1 MEEARKDKQ
10 QASSGLAVV
19 TGRNL
24 KANQLLAACHIDE
37 TTCGVIYSTSFT
49 RKIRI
54 SDFKDSDIAS
64 LMFEASLLTFV

>member
-19 TGRNL
+19 TRRNL

-49 RKIRI
+49 RKARH
-54 SDFKDSDIAS
+54 F
-64 LMFEASLLTFV
+64 

>member
-1 MEEARKDKQ
+1 MGLAGGKEAAQALMDEARKDKQ
-10 QASSGLAVV
+10 QASAGLAVV

-49 RKIRI
+49 RKARH
-54 SDFKDSDIAS
+54 F
-64 LMFEASLLTFV
+64 